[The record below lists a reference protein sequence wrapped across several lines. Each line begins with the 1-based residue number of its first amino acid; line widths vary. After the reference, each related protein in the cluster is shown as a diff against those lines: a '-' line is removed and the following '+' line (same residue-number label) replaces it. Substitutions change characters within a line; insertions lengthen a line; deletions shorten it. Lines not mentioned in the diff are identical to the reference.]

1 MKEGEKGRNRG
12 KENIDKNRN
21 GMKYEKQ
28 NRNSEKD
35 NERTK
40 KR

>member
-1 MKEGEKGRNRG
+1 MKEGKKGRNRG
-12 KENIDKNRN
+12 KKTSIKTKN
-21 GMKYEKQ
+21 GMKYKKQ
-28 NRNSEKD
+28 NRNSEKE